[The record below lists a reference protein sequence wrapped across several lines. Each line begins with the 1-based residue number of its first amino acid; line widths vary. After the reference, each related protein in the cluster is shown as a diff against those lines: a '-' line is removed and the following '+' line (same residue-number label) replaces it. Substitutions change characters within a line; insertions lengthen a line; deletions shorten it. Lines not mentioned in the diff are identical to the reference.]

1 MKPGILSPD
10 VNQERASM
18 QVQVNR
24 HVLVDLLYFG
34 NKYSNN
40 QVGNDEVHRA
50 LALGESLNLY

>member
-1 MKPGILSPD
+1 

-40 QVGNDEVHRA
+40 QVGKDEVHRA